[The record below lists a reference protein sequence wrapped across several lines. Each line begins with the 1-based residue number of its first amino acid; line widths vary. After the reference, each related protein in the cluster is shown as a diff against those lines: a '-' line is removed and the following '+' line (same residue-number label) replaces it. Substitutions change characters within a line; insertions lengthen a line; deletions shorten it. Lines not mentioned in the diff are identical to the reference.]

1 MEIIIDA
8 NILFSA
14 LIKSG
19 KTEELI
25 VDERLKLIAPE
36 FIFEEFLKYE
46 QLILSKTARNDTE
59 FQEFMYLL
67 KKRIVTIP
75 VKKNYLIYARKVSPD
90 INDVDYIALALQTGY
105 PIWSNDKELK
115 KQQIIKIYN
124 TTELLLLF
132 S

>member
-14 LIKSG
+14 LIKNG
-19 KTEELI
+19 ITVELI
-25 VDERLKLIAPE
+25 VDERLKLFAPE

-46 QLILSKTARNDTE
+46 QLILSKTERSDSE
-59 FQEFMYLL
+59 FQEFMTIL
-67 KKRIVTIP
+67 KKRIATIP
-75 VKKNYLIYARKVSPD
+75 VKKNYIIYAQKVSPD
-90 INDVDYIALALQTGY
+90 INDADYIALALQTGY

-124 TTELLLLF
+124 TKELLLLF

>member
-14 LIKSG
+14 LIKNG
-19 KTEELI
+19 VTVELI
-25 VDERLKLIAPE
+25 VDERLKLFAPK

-46 QLILSKTARNDTE
+46 QLILSKTARSDSE
-59 FQEFMYLL
+59 FQEFMTIL

-75 VKKNYLIYARKVSPD
+75 VKEKYLVYARKVSPD
-90 INDVDYIALALQTGY
+90 INDAEYIALALQTGC

-115 KQQIIKIYN
+115 KQEIIKIYN
-124 TTELLLLF
+124 TEELLLLF